1 MKYIT
6 RIIEPIIV
14 RYSQL
19 FPVVAITGPRQTG
32 KSTTLMN
39 IFKDYRYVTFD
50 DYKAIDFF
58 TKDPEAFMA
67 LYNNKVIFDEAQ
79 KVPKLFNYIKIA
91 VDNDRS
97 NYGKFILTGSSQF
110 TFRTKISESLAGR
123 IGLLSMLPFQF
134 QELPNTL
141 KEDSIFKGGYP
152 ELTTRKYEGFNEWYE
167 SYINTY
173 IERDVR
179 TLLNIG
185 DLRDFR
191 RLIILLAANTVQV
204 LNMSK
209 LSIELGVA
217 VQTIKRWVSVLEASY
232 IIFLLPT
239 YYKNF
244 GKRVRKLPKIYF
256 YDTGLV
262 SFLNG
267 IKDKQTFE
275 NSTLCGSIF
284 ENYVVLEIYKKE
296 LSNNAQ
302 SNLYYFRTS
311 NQEEIDLIVDRKN
324 HKDLIEI
331 KSGKSFK
338 LKMITSVKKFLE
350 PNDTGYLLFRGE
362 EFRYKSNIKI
372 CNYKDYLN
380 LKIRL

>member
-1 MKYIT
+1 MKYIK
-6 RIIEPIIV
+6 RIIEPIIT
-14 RYSQL
+14 RYAQL

-32 KSTTLMN
+32 KSTTLIN
-39 IFKDYRYVTFD
+39 IFKDYKYVTFD
-50 DYKAIDFF
+50 DYKVIDFF
-58 TKDPEAFMA
+58 TRDPEAFME

-79 KVPKLFNYIKIA
+79 KVPELFNYVKIA

-110 TFRTKISESLAGR
+110 TFMTKISESLAGR

-134 QELPNTL
+134 KELPNIL
-141 KEDSIFKGGYP
+141 KDDSIFKGGYP
-152 ELTTRKYEGFNEWYE
+152 ELVTRKYEGLNEWYE

-173 IERDVR
+173 IEKDVR

-191 RLIILLAANTVQV
+191 RLITLLAANTAQV

-209 LSIELGVA
+209 LSLELGVA

-262 SFLNG
+262 SFLTG
-267 IKDKQTFE
+267 IKDEQIFE
-275 NSTLCGSIF
+275 NSSMSGSIF
-284 ENYVVLEIYKKE
+284 ENYIVLEIYKKE
-296 LSNNAQ
+296 LANNTH

-311 NQEEIDLIVDRKN
+311 NQEEIDLIVDRKT
-324 HKDLIEI
+324 HKELIEI
-331 KSGKSFK
+331 KSSKSFK
-338 LKMITSVKKFLE
+338 SKMISSIEKFLE
-350 PNDTGYLLFRGE
+350 PNDVGYLLFMGK
-362 EFRYKSNIKI
+362 EFQYKPNIKI
-372 CNYKDYLN
+372 WNYKDYLN
-380 LKIRL
+380 L

>member
-1 MKYIT
+1 MKYIK
-6 RIIEPIIV
+6 RIIEPVIA
-14 RYSQL
+14 RYAQL

-32 KSTTLMN
+32 KSTTLIN
-39 IFKDYRYVTFD
+39 IFKDYKYVTFD
-50 DYKAIDFF
+50 DYKVIDFF
-58 TKDPEAFMA
+58 TRDPEAFME

-79 KVPKLFNYIKIA
+79 KVPELFNYVKIA

-110 TFRTKISESLAGR
+110 TFMTKISESLAGR

-134 QELPNTL
+134 QELPNAL

-152 ELTTRKYEGFNEWYE
+152 ELVTRKYEGFNEWYE

-173 IERDVR
+173 IEKDVR

-191 RLIILLAANTVQV
+191 RLIILLAANTAQV

-217 VQTIKRWVSVLEASY
+217 VQTIKRWISVLEASY

-262 SFLNG
+262 SFLTG
-267 IKDKQTFE
+267 IKNKQIFE
-275 NSTLCGSIF
+275 DSAMSGSIF
-284 ENYVVLEIYKKE
+284 ENYIILEIYKKE
-296 LSNNAQ
+296 LANNTH

-311 NQEEIDLIVDRKN
+311 NQEEIDLIVDRKT
-324 HKDLIEI
+324 HKELIEI
-331 KSGKSFK
+331 KFSKSFK
-338 LKMITSVKKFLE
+338 PKMISSTEKFLE
-350 PNDTGYLLFRGE
+350 PNDTGYLLFRGK
-362 EFRYKSNIKI
+362 EFQYKPNIKI
-372 CNYKDYLN
+372 WNYKDYLN
-380 LKIRL
+380 L